1 MVLEIFLLI
10 ILPVVM
16 YLVTV
21 FLLVAFSKVENYT
34 RLDSIIILIL
44 TLMFCLAMIID
55 FNGLNK
61 ENLEDFNEIKC
72 YYEW

>member
-1 MVLEIFLLI
+1 MVLEIFFLI

-21 FLLVAFSKVENYT
+21 FLLVAFSTVENYT

>member
-1 MVLEIFLLI
+1 MVLEIFFLI

-61 ENLEDFNEIKC
+61 ENLEDFNEIKY

>member
-21 FLLVAFSKVENYT
+21 FLLIAFSKVENYT

-44 TLMFCLAMIID
+44 TFMFCLAMIID

-61 ENLEDFNEIKC
+61 ENLEDFNESKC
-72 YYEW
+72 YCEW